1 MNSSQAPWPLN
12 KLQEA
17 QRSREGLANR
27 TDRGETPG
35 KTTLDKLS
43 IDRQNT
49 KLVYSQDSD
58 ALENVGKLVDQ
69 QLENKSIR
77 SDTDDKDEVVNANA
91 STRLH
96 DLRAETESR
105 RPFDIQDLD
114 TQSTAQSENIND
126 KRGASGATKFFLTI
140 GGITVLIV
148 AGIAAYENPMTTVD
162 LQQES
167 STIQESLDSTPNPT
181 EQTAPS
187 IVVEPGAISLIETE
201 IEETSTK
208 LEDQIEPLAGNIS
221 STGDPIGTPS
231 KQDASIDLP
240 KTILSKENIVVDSS
254 YKSNQKDQLLETQ
267 YQSLDQSQL
276 ETETD
281 TIALVTKSD
290 QATTDTSSS
299 QKIENLLRQAQSMF
313 NELQLTIPPDQNA
326 LTFFRKVLEIDPTND
341 DAQKGIEEIKER
353 LLDLG
358 KRAKASKQWQKAE
371 KHFQRLIEID
381 PGGTPGNIAQS
392 ELDLIR
398 SSQNL

>member
-96 DLRAETESR
+96 DLRAETEPR

-114 TQSTAQSENIND
+114 TQATAQSENIND
-126 KRGASGATKFFLTI
+126 KRGASGATKLFLTI

-148 AGIAAYENPMTTVD
+148 AGILAYENPMTTVD

-167 STIQESLDSTPNPT
+167 STIQESLDSTPNST

-208 LEDQIEPLAGNIS
+208 LFDDRTESLAGDTVTIANSTDAS
-221 STGDPIGTPS
+221 STRNVTTG
-231 KQDASIDLP
+231 
-240 KTILSKENIVVDSS
+240 LSKENVAPVNSS
-254 YKSNQKDQLLETQ
+254 GDLNQNDQLLETQ
-267 YQSLDQSQL
+267 YESSSELQL
-276 ETETD
+276 ETD
-281 TIALVTKSD
+281 MIALATKSD
-290 QATTDTSSS
+290 HVTPDSIGS
-299 QKIENLLRQAQSMF
+299 QEIENLLHQAQSMF
-313 NELQLTIPPDQNA
+313 TKLQLTIPPGNNA
-326 LTFFRKVLEIDPTND
+326 LTFYRKVLEIDPTNNG
-341 DAQKGIEEIKER
+341 AEKGIERIKQK
-353 LLDLG
+353 LLELG
-358 KRAKASKQWQKAE
+358 KRAKSKKQWQKAE

-381 PGGTPGNIAQS
+381 PGGTPAEIAQS
-392 ELDLIR
+392 ELNSIK
-398 SSQNL
+398 SSRNL